1 MVSGNCVAMGIFHHR
16 SKIYGTDNISDRD
29 ATIFLTK
36 ALEKSGE
43 NFSDSLTKIVNDAL
57 TKIRKPSPETAE
69 A

>member
-1 MVSGNCVAMGIFHHR
+1 MEPTTLAIA
-16 SKIYGTDNISDRD
+16 T
-29 ATIFLTK
+29 TIFLTK